1 MDYKQPQT
9 TEQSDLIYTEY
20 EDEFRSVAV
29 IEDPSMTD
37 AWLLSTH
44 YVPLEQ

>member
-1 MDYKQPQT
+1 MEYDNIQKRET
-9 TEQSDLIYTEY
+9 HELIYTEY

-29 IEDPSMTD
+29 IEDPELLD

-44 YVPLEQ
+44 YVPIEQ